1 MARLSVNIDHIAT
14 LRQARRAKEPE
25 PIAAALLAELAGAEG
40 ITVHLRKDRIHIQER
55 DLEILRATIKTK
67 LNLEM
72 ATNEEIV
79 KIALRL
85 KPDLAT
91 LVPETEEEITT
102 EGGLDFSRNDSRLKE
117 VISLLHDRKIMVSL
131 FINPTSSNIKKAHRY
146 NSDTVEIHTGHYA
159 EARNELE
166 IGTELEKIAGAASL
180 ARKLGLSM
188 LDRRN
193 TRIQH
198 WSLYYCSSLSGRNKR
213 SGSRNAQINWRVML
227 RRYHRFLPSYIPYH
241 VTRISRY

>member
-1 MARLSVNIDHIAT
+1 MARLSVNIDHVAT

-40 ITVHLRKDRIHIQER
+40 ITVHLRKDRRHIQER

-79 KIALRL
+79 KIALRV
-85 KPDLAT
+85 KPGLAT
-91 LVPETEEEITT
+91 LVPEKEEEITT

-131 FINPTSSNIKKAHRY
+131 FIDPTSSNIKKAHRY

-159 EARNELE
+159 EAKNELE
-166 IGTELEKIAGAASL
+166 IATELEKIAGAAAL
-180 ARKLGLSM
+180 ARKLGLGVNAGHGLDYQNVKKVCLIEEIQEFSIGHSIIARACLVGIKEAVAEM
-188 LDRRN
+188 LKL
-193 TRIQH
+193 I
-198 WSLYYCSSLSGRNKR
+198 G
-213 SGSRNAQINWRVML
+213 G
-227 RRYHRFLPSYIPYH
+227 
-241 VTRISRY
+241 

>member
-25 PIAAALLAELAGAEG
+25 PTAAALLAELAGAEG
-40 ITVHLRKDRIHIQER
+40 ITVHLRKDRRHIQER

-72 ATNEEIV
+72 GINEEIV
-79 KIALRL
+79 KIALRV

-91 LVPETEEEITT
+91 LVPEKEEEITT

-131 FINPTSSNIKKAHRY
+131 FIDPTSSNIKKAHRY
-146 NSDTVEIHTGHYA
+146 DSDTVEIHTGHYA
-159 EARNELE
+159 ETKNELE
-166 IGTELEKIAGAASL
+166 IATELEKIAGAAAL
-180 ARKLGLSM
+180 ARKLGLGVNAGHGLDYQNVKKVCLIEEIQEFSIGHSIIARACLVGIKEAVAEM
-188 LDRRN
+188 LKL
-193 TRIQH
+193 I
-198 WSLYYCSSLSGRNKR
+198 G
-213 SGSRNAQINWRVML
+213 G
-227 RRYHRFLPSYIPYH
+227 
-241 VTRISRY
+241 

>member
-40 ITVHLRKDRIHIQER
+40 ITVHLRKDRRHIQER

-72 ATNEEIV
+72 GTNEEVV
-79 KIALRL
+79 KIALRV
-85 KPDLAT
+85 KPDMAT

-117 VISLLHDRKIMVSL
+117 VISLLHDREIMVSL
-131 FINPTSSNIKKAHRY
+131 FIDPTSSNIKKAHRY

-159 EARNELE
+159 ETKNELE
-166 IGTELEKIAGAASL
+166 IATELEKIAGAAAL
-180 ARKLGLSM
+180 ARKLGLGVNAGHGLDYQNVEKVCLIEEIQEFSIGHSVIARACLVGIKEAVAEM
-188 LDRRN
+188 LKL
-193 TRIQH
+193 I
-198 WSLYYCSSLSGRNKR
+198 G
-213 SGSRNAQINWRVML
+213 G
-227 RRYHRFLPSYIPYH
+227 
-241 VTRISRY
+241 

>member
-14 LRQARRAKEPE
+14 LRQARRAREPD

-40 ITVHLRKDRIHIQER
+40 ITVHLRKDRRHIQER

-72 ATNEEIV
+72 GINEEIV
-79 KIALRL
+79 KIALRVR
-85 KPDLAT
+85 PDLAT
-91 LVPETEEEITT
+91 LVPEKEEEITT

-131 FINPTSSNIKKAHRY
+131 FIDPTSSNIKKAHRY

-159 EARNELE
+159 ETRDELE
-166 IGTELEKIAGAASL
+166 IATELEKMAGAAAL
-180 ARKLGLSM
+180 ARKLGLGVNAGHGLDYQNVKKVCLIEEIQEFSIGHSVIARACLVGIKEAVTEM
-188 LDRRN
+188 LKL
-193 TRIQH
+193 I
-198 WSLYYCSSLSGRNKR
+198 G
-213 SGSRNAQINWRVML
+213 G
-227 RRYHRFLPSYIPYH
+227 
-241 VTRISRY
+241 

>member
-14 LRQARRAKEPE
+14 LRQARRVKEPE

-40 ITVHLRKDRIHIQER
+40 ITIHLRKDRRHIQER

-72 ATNEEIV
+72 GTDEEIV
-79 KIALRL
+79 KIALRV

-91 LVPETEEEITT
+91 LVPEKEEEITT

-131 FINPTSSNIKKAHRY
+131 FIDPTSSNIKKAHRY

-159 EARNELE
+159 ETKNELE
-166 IGTELEKIAGAASL
+166 IATELEKIAGAAAL
-180 ARKLGLSM
+180 ARKLGLGVNAGHGLDYQNVKKVCLIEEIQEFSIGHSIIARACLVGIKEAVAEM
-188 LDRRN
+188 LKL
-193 TRIQH
+193 I
-198 WSLYYCSSLSGRNKR
+198 G
-213 SGSRNAQINWRVML
+213 G
-227 RRYHRFLPSYIPYH
+227 
-241 VTRISRY
+241 

>member
-40 ITVHLRKDRIHIQER
+40 ITVHLRKDRRHIQER

-72 ATNEEIV
+72 GTSEEIV
-79 KIALRL
+79 RIALRV

-91 LVPETEEEITT
+91 LVPEKEEEITT

-146 NSDTVEIHTGHYA
+146 DSDTVEIHTGHYA
-159 EARNELE
+159 ETRNELE
-166 IGTELEKIAGAASL
+166 IATELEKIAGAAAL
-180 ARKLGLSM
+180 ARKLDLGVNAGHGLGYQNVKKVCLIEEIQEFSIGHSIIARACLVGIKEAVAEM
-188 LDRRN
+188 LKL
-193 TRIQH
+193 I
-198 WSLYYCSSLSGRNKR
+198 G
-213 SGSRNAQINWRVML
+213 G
-227 RRYHRFLPSYIPYH
+227 
-241 VTRISRY
+241 

>member
-14 LRQARRAKEPE
+14 LRQARRVKEPE
-25 PIAAALLAELAGAEG
+25 PITAALLAELAGAEG
-40 ITVHLRKDRIHIQER
+40 ITVHLRKDRRHIQER

-72 ATNEEIV
+72 GTDEEIV
-79 KIALRL
+79 KIALRV

-91 LVPETEEEITT
+91 LVPEREEEITT

-131 FINPTSSNIKKAHRY
+131 FIDPTSSNIKKAHRY

-159 EARNELE
+159 EVRNELE
-166 IGTELEKIAGAASL
+166 IATELEKIAGAAAL
-180 ARKLGLSM
+180 AKKLGLRVNAGHGLDYQNVKKVCLIEEIQEFSIGHSIIARACLVGIKEAVAEM
-188 LDRRN
+188 LKL
-193 TRIQH
+193 I
-198 WSLYYCSSLSGRNKR
+198 GE
-213 SGSRNAQINWRVML
+213 
-227 RRYHRFLPSYIPYH
+227 
-241 VTRISRY
+241 

>member
-14 LRQARRAKEPE
+14 LRQARRVKEPE

-40 ITVHLRKDRIHIQER
+40 ITVHLRKDRRHIQER

-72 ATNEEIV
+72 GTDEEIV
-79 KIALRL
+79 KIALRI
-85 KPDLAT
+85 KPDMAT
-91 LVPETEEEITT
+91 LVPEREEEITT

-131 FINPTSSNIKKAHRY
+131 FIDPTSSNIKKAHRY

-159 EARNELE
+159 EVRNELE
-166 IGTELEKIAGAASL
+166 IATELEKIAGAAAL
-180 ARKLGLSM
+180 AKKLGLRVNAGHGLDYQNVKKVCLIEEIQEFSIGHSIIARACLVGIKEAVAKM
-188 LDRRN
+188 LKL
-193 TRIQH
+193 I
-198 WSLYYCSSLSGRNKR
+198 GE
-213 SGSRNAQINWRVML
+213 
-227 RRYHRFLPSYIPYH
+227 
-241 VTRISRY
+241 

>member
-25 PIAAALLAELAGAEG
+25 PVAAALLAELAGAEG
-40 ITVHLRKDRIHIQER
+40 ITVHLRKDRRHIQER

-72 ATNEEIV
+72 GTNEEIV
-79 KIALRL
+79 KIALRVR
-85 KPDLAT
+85 PDLAT
-91 LVPETEEEITT
+91 LVPEKEEEITT

-131 FINPTSSNIKKAHRY
+131 FIDPTSSNIKKAHRY

-159 EARNELE
+159 ETKNELE
-166 IGTELEKIAGAASL
+166 IATELEKIAGAAAL
-180 ARKLGLSM
+180 ARKLGLGVNAGHGLDYQNVKKVCLIEEIQEFSIGHSIIARACLVGIKEAVAEM
-188 LDRRN
+188 LKL
-193 TRIQH
+193 I
-198 WSLYYCSSLSGRNKR
+198 G
-213 SGSRNAQINWRVML
+213 G
-227 RRYHRFLPSYIPYH
+227 
-241 VTRISRY
+241 

>member
-1 MARLSVNIDHIAT
+1 MARLSVNIDHVAT

-40 ITVHLRKDRIHIQER
+40 ITVHLRKDRRHIQER
-55 DLEILRATIKTK
+55 DLEILRATIKTR

-72 ATNEEIV
+72 GTNEEVV
-79 KIALRL
+79 KIALRV

-91 LVPETEEEITT
+91 LVPEKEEEITT

-131 FINPTSSNIKKAHRY
+131 FIDPTSSNIKKAHRY

-159 EARNELE
+159 ETRDELE
-166 IGTELEKIAGAASL
+166 IATELEKMAGAAAL
-180 ARKLGLSM
+180 ARKLGLGVNAGHGLDYQNVKKVCLIEEIQEFSIGHSIIARACLVGIKEAVAEM
-188 LDRRN
+188 LKL
-193 TRIQH
+193 I
-198 WSLYYCSSLSGRNKR
+198 G
-213 SGSRNAQINWRVML
+213 G
-227 RRYHRFLPSYIPYH
+227 
-241 VTRISRY
+241 

>member
-40 ITVHLRKDRIHIQER
+40 ITVHLRKDRRHIQER

-72 ATNEEIV
+72 GTNEEIV
-79 KIALRL
+79 KIALRVR
-85 KPDLAT
+85 PDLAT
-91 LVPETEEEITT
+91 LVPEKEEEITT

-131 FINPTSSNIKKAHRY
+131 FIDPTSSNIKKAHRY

-159 EARNELE
+159 ETKNELE
-166 IGTELEKIAGAASL
+166 IATELEKIAGAAAL
-180 ARKLGLSM
+180 ARKLGLGVNAGHGLGYQNVKKVCLIEEIQEFSIGHSIIARACLVGIKEAVAEM
-188 LDRRN
+188 LKL
-193 TRIQH
+193 I
-198 WSLYYCSSLSGRNKR
+198 G
-213 SGSRNAQINWRVML
+213 G
-227 RRYHRFLPSYIPYH
+227 
-241 VTRISRY
+241 

>member
-40 ITVHLRKDRIHIQER
+40 ITVHLRKDRRHIQER

-72 ATNEEIV
+72 GTNEEIV
-79 KIALRL
+79 KIALRV
-85 KPDLAT
+85 KPDMAT

-102 EGGLDFSRNDSRLKE
+102 EGGLDFSRNDNRLKE
-117 VISLLHDRKIMVSL
+117 VISLLHDREIMVSL
-131 FINPTSSNIKKAHRY
+131 FIDPTSSNIKKAHRY

-159 EARNELE
+159 ETKNELE
-166 IGTELEKIAGAASL
+166 IATELEKIAGAAAL
-180 ARKLGLSM
+180 ARKLGLGVNAGHG
-188 LDRRN
+188 LDYQN
-193 TRIQH
+193 VEKVCLIEEIQEFSIGH
-198 WSLYYCSSLSGRNKR
+198 SVIARACLVGIKEAVAEMFKLIG
-213 SGSRNAQINWRVML
+213 G
-227 RRYHRFLPSYIPYH
+227 
-241 VTRISRY
+241 

>member
-40 ITVHLRKDRIHIQER
+40 ITVHLRKDRRHIQER

-72 ATNEEIV
+72 GTNEEVV
-79 KIALRL
+79 KIALRV
-85 KPDLAT
+85 KPDMAT

-131 FINPTSSNIKKAHRY
+131 FIDPTSSNIKKA
-146 NSDTVEIHTGHYA
+146 
-159 EARNELE
+159 
-166 IGTELEKIAGAASL
+166 
-180 ARKLGLSM
+180 
-188 LDRRN
+188 
-193 TRIQH
+193 
-198 WSLYYCSSLSGRNKR
+198 
-213 SGSRNAQINWRVML
+213 
-227 RRYHRFLPSYIPYH
+227 
-241 VTRISRY
+241 